1 MILEALFNGEI
12 YPAEQIIPQSDEY
25 KAECK
30 AVSKLMDELK
40 STLDGDQYTRIEEL
54 HRHMSTTQCM
64 ESREQF
70 RYGLSMGLLMMKEA
84 YEHPYLQRE
93 D

>member
-1 MILEALFNGEI
+1 MILEALFNGEV

-40 STLDGDQYTRIEEL
+40 NSLDGEQYTRIEEL
-54 HRHMSTTQCM
+54 HRHMSTAQCM

-70 RYGLSMGLLMMKEA
+70 RYGMYMGQLIMKQA
-84 YEHPYLQRE
+84 KKHP
-93 D
+93 